1 MSLELRAAEI
11 RAWTQ
16 PGRPVPLE
24 KVASYAAL
32 AATWQQYRLKVH
44 KDSLPADAERF
55 LTLTTALRKHVAV
68 LGLKGTCTAD
78 NPGDGVSGITDRNGY
93 LIRDPARILGYPWP
107 YATHVALNGR
117 PDGS

>member
-68 LGLKGTCTAD
+68 LGLKG
-78 NPGDGVSGITDRNGY
+78 
-93 LIRDPARILGYPWP
+93 LILGPVLM
-107 YATHVALNGR
+107 AVAIAVLRLWADEARARR
-117 PDGS
+117 PPTGSAA